1 MGRGGRAEGGRA
13 EGGRGPQ
20 LTLPACL
27 PAPPSL
33 QGEIRFIEHDAAAR
47 TVHVRF
53 LSAEGATKAA
63 EAVNAKGDAAKK
75 AADSESPVATVLS

>member
-1 MGRGGRAEGGRA
+1 MGGASFD
-13 EGGRGPQ
+13 
-20 LTLPACL
+20 
-27 PAPPSL
+27 PPSPPIAALL
-33 QGEIRFIEHDAAAR
+33 QGDIRFIEHDAAAR

-75 AADSESPVATVLS
+75 AADSEAPVATVLS